1 MVTNDAY
8 EIKYRIVVTKAT
20 FSKKMTL
27 FTSRLDLSLSKKL
40 VKCYIWSIVLY
51 TAEIETLR
59 TVD

>member
-1 MVTNDAY
+1 MVTNDAH

-20 FSKKMTL
+20 FSKKKTL

-51 TAEIETLR
+51 TAENGTLR
-59 TVD
+59 KVD